1 MTTWPLTTE
10 RLTLRPVEAG
20 DLDAIWSYRSLPE
33 VALWLGGSTD
43 RDDFTQRF
51 TDPGDELTLL
61 AILSGSDVVG
71 DLMLRV
77 DDAWSQREVADQARA
92 TVGVLGWTMHPDAG
106 GRGLATEA
114 VRELLRHA
122 IEDRGLRR
130 VIAECFADNEPS
142 WRLMERV
149 GMRREAHHVRDS
161 LHRTLGWQDEYVY
174 ALLAEEWRDRQAA
187 PNVDASITKR

>member
-10 RLTLRPVEAG
+10 RLVLRPFER
-20 DLDAIWSYRSLPE
+20 DDFEAIWAYRGRPD
-33 VALWLGGSTD
+33 VNQWLGGSLDPDGTL
-43 RDDFTQRF
+43 QRF
-51 TDPGDELTLL
+51 AEPGEGLTQLT
-61 AILSGSDVVG
+61 ILHEGEVVG

-77 DDAWSQREVADQARA
+77 QDAWAQRDVVEQAKA
-92 TVGVLGWTMHPDAG
+92 SVGVLGWTMHPDVG

-114 VRELLRHA
+114 VRELVRHA
-122 IEDRGLRR
+122 FDDLGLRR

-142 WRLMERV
+142 WRLMERI

-174 ALLAEEWRDRQAA
+174 ALLAEEWRR
-187 PNVDASITKR
+187 